1 MSTVL
6 SVRVGRK
13 LKEEA
18 ERLGINLRDV
28 VERALREEIAKVK
41 AEKYKELLE
50 DGLNAM
56 DLSPEEWVKA
66 IKESRRER

>member
-1 MSTVL
+1 M
-6 SVRVGRK
+6 
-13 LKEEA
+13 
-18 ERLGINLRDV
+18 

-41 AEKYKELLE
+41 AEKFKELLE